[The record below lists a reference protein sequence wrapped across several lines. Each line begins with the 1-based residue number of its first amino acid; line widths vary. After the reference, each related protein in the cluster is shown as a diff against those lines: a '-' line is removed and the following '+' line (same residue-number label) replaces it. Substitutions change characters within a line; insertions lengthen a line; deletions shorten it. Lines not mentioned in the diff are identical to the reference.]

1 MNLRILFPVLQVVS
15 DFSKAMIKDDQ
26 KDLAFPTRHHKG
38 MIHHYQLGLITFPF
52 AELAMK
58 LIDVYEI
65 VKTEPFKKTDTP
77 GTFLQRV
84 VSIHNKT
91 YIPPQPDED
100 RIALLSQYFDQL
112 RNEPENRTKK
122 DIQHKIEKAIYM
134 GKIKTKSQLDAE
146 LKRRRQN
153 KPMHPPRMPPKASS
167 GKIVLY
173 KNHDRFYH

>member
-1 MNLRILFPVLQVVS
+1 MDLRILFPVLQVVS
-15 DFSKAMIKDDQ
+15 DFSKAMIRDDQ
-26 KDLAFPTRHHKG
+26 KDLAFPTRHHRG

-65 VKTEPFKKTDTP
+65 VKTEPFKKGDTP

-91 YIPPQPDED
+91 YTPPQEDDEQR
-100 RIALLSQYFDQL
+100 RISLLSEYFQQL
-112 RNEPENRTKK
+112 RSEPANRTKK

-134 GKIKTKSQLDAE
+134 GKIKTKTQLDAE
-146 LKRRRQN
+146 LRRR
-153 KPMHPPRMPPKASS
+153 KKSMHPPRINKPRASQ
-167 GKIVLY
+167 GKIMLS
-173 KNHDRFYH
+173 KSNFSLS

>member
-1 MNLRILFPVLQVVS
+1 
-15 DFSKAMIKDDQ
+15 MIRDDQ
-26 KDLAFPTRHHKG
+26 KDLAFPTRHHRG
-38 MIHHYQLGLITFPF
+38 MIHHYQVGLITFPF

-91 YIPPQPDED
+91 YVPPQPDED
-100 RIALLSQYFDQL
+100 RISLLSQYFDQL
-112 RNEPENRTKK
+112 RNEPTKP
-122 DIQHKIEKAIYM
+122 DIEHKIEKAIYM

-146 LKRRRQN
+146 LRRRRQQ
-153 KPMHPPRMPPKASS
+153 KKSMHPPRMPPKASS
-167 GKIVLY
+167 GRIMLY
-173 KNHDRFYH
+173 RK